1 MPIDRLD
8 HRLSL
13 NFKVEIDGIA
23 EAHFTRVTGLE
34 VKREIVEYHEG
45 GENTFTHKFPGR
57 ALQSEIVLERGYID
71 SDSLFKWLSDSIE
84 LNEVVERKSGS
95 IILLDDA
102 GNEIKRWNFQRAWP
116 VKWKVPQMD
125 SKKNEV
131 MIETLSIAHEGI
143 EVVGE

>member
-1 MPIDRLD
+1 MPIDRID
-8 HRLSL
+8 HRLAL
-13 NFKVEIDGIA
+13 NFLVEIDGIA

-45 GENTFTHKFPGR
+45 GENTFTHKFLGR
-57 ALQSEIVLERGYID
+57 AMQTEIVLERGFVG

-84 LNEVVERKSGS
+84 LNEAVERKSGS
-95 IILLDDA
+95 IVLLGDE
-102 GNEIKRWNFQRAWP
+102 GNEVKRWNFQRAWP
-116 VKWKVPQMD
+116 VKWKVPQLD

-131 MIETLSIAHEGI
+131 MIESLTIAHEGI